1 MGAEIEEEGHS
12 QGRGLPL
19 KAGEGKGMGFLL
31 GLPKITALI
40 ALFTL

>member
-1 MGAEIEEEGHS
+1 MGAEIEEEG

-19 KAGEGKGMGFLL
+19 KAGEGKEMGFLL